1 MMEFKLDD
9 RVVDAAAKAPEV
21 FIAASLGE
29 GEEYNREPGI
39 QLTKEQ
45 IISLRKYEV
54 LGLSLP
60 YRYNDVVA
68 YLNYGAGDEGGLGL
82 TARDFLR
89 TFTMTYDHAKR
100 WSPLRQ
106 EIMLTGTHLKLFAG
120 KIIENGEGIV
130 EVYEDREVAKYLD
143 EHDIN
148 TVEQYLQLKLKH
160 PRLPDITLPSGD
172 IPEIKYYLNAML
184 TDVKDCQT
192 KAERVRLELDRFGI
206 DLREK
211 VLPEVKLRL
220 KAVSENTYKQDIQ
233 VLQDEI
239 DLRAAEIDELN
250 KQYDQ
255 MVKDAIM
262 AAATLNI
269 GGLVLGIYQ
278 GVKAEQVRSKR
289 KQLKE
294 MQDIAIQK
302 MASKSQTLSS
312 LNRVRGDLQN
322 LSAIT
327 IEAEVATQNLMLVW
341 EALGLYISSSAA
353 EVDKI
358 NDAVRLK
365 TFIRNVRKVFNPWV
379 EIRTSSDALLA
390 VFAEAQREYEMGNLI
405 SRRMARMISAFKVSD
420 YPAFDVAALRTYNS
434 DVQNSSIRTQMLF
447 QRHDYLPGV
456 VERMTGLALVI
467 DRATYALRSR
477 AQTTIYVLSRARD
490 NLEEI
495 QEDFESTHDEN
506 EKHEI
511 SKEMEEELKGAFAK
525 IIEETKDL
533 KKIQID
539 LKTRYDKDA
548 SQQWMATLEQDR
560 TFAETQKNNAE
571 AKRVELDS
579 QMKSISDAI
588 ALIERSGVE
597 KIGKEAQLTVDNL
610 TAMGMAPPQVQVT
623 LLAMDMLKKMLSGMA
638 ETISYINMLAGYNR
652 LQERARKLRSEA
664 EAYAKEIALIQGKVE
679 LVQSLDALDSGR
691 WDYVKEFV
699 NIVSAFEQFSRSFEQ
714 EKSQPVEE
722 RARAARSLIPG
733 IISYLLPI
741 RG

>member
-1 MMEFKLDD
+1 
-9 RVVDAAAKAPEV
+9 
-21 FIAASLGE
+21 
-29 GEEYNREPGI
+29 
-39 QLTKEQ
+39 
-45 IISLRKYEV
+45 
-54 LGLSLP
+54 
-60 YRYNDVVA
+60 
-68 YLNYGAGDEGGLGL
+68 
-82 TARDFLR
+82 
-89 TFTMTYDHAKR
+89 
-100 WSPLRQ
+100 
-106 EIMLTGTHLKLFAG
+106 
-120 KIIENGEGIV
+120 
-130 EVYEDREVAKYLD
+130 
-143 EHDIN
+143 
-148 TVEQYLQLKLKH
+148 
-160 PRLPDITLPSGD
+160 
-172 IPEIKYYLNAML
+172 
-184 TDVKDCQT
+184 
-192 KAERVRLELDRFGI
+192 
-206 DLREK
+206 
-211 VLPEVKLRL
+211 
-220 KAVSENTYKQDIQ
+220 
-233 VLQDEI
+233 
-239 DLRAAEIDELN
+239 
-250 KQYDQ
+250 
-255 MVKDAIM
+255 
-262 AAATLNI
+262 
-269 GGLVLGIYQ
+269 
-278 GVKAEQVRSKR
+278 
-289 KQLKE
+289 
-294 MQDIAIQK
+294 
-302 MASKSQTLSS
+302 
-312 LNRVRGDLQN
+312 
-322 LSAIT
+322 
-327 IEAEVATQNLMLVW
+327 
-341 EALGLYISSSAA
+341 
-353 EVDKI
+353 
-358 NDAVRLK
+358 
-365 TFIRNVRKVFNPWV
+365 
-379 EIRTSSDALLA
+379 
-390 VFAEAQREYEMGNLI
+390 
-405 SRRMARMISAFKVSD
+405 MISAFKVSD

-506 EKHEI
+506 EKHDI

-560 TFAETQKNNAE
+560 TFAEAQKNNAE

>member
-1 MMEFKLDD
+1 MEFKLDD
-9 RVVDAAAKAPEV
+9 RIVDAAAKAPEV

-148 TVEQYLQLKLKH
+148 TVEEYLQLKLKH

-341 EALGLYISSSAA
+341 EALGLYISSSAT

-434 DVQNSSIRTQMLF
+434 DVQSSSIRTQMLF

-467 DRATYALRSR
+467 DRTTYALRSR

-495 QEDFESTHDEN
+495 QEDFESAHDEN
-506 EKHEI
+506 EKHDI

-638 ETISYINMLAGYNR
+638 ETISYINMVAGYNR

-699 NIVSAFEQFSRSFEQ
+699 NIVSAFEQFSRAFEQ

-722 RARAARSLIPG
+722 RARAVRPLIPG

>member
-1 MMEFKLDD
+1 MEFKLDD
-9 RVVDAAAKAPEV
+9 RIVDAAAKAPEV

-148 TVEQYLQLKLKH
+148 TVEEYLQLKLKH

-341 EALGLYISSSAA
+341 EALGLYISSSAT

-420 YPAFDVAALRTYNS
+420 YQAFDVAALRTYNS
-434 DVQNSSIRTQMLF
+434 DVQSSSIRTQMLF

-467 DRATYALRSR
+467 DRTTYALRSR

-495 QEDFESTHDEN
+495 QEDFESAHDEN
-506 EKHEI
+506 EKHDI

-560 TFAETQKNNAE
+560 TFAEAQKNNAE

-699 NIVSAFEQFSRSFEQ
+699 NIVSAFEQFSRAFEQ

>member
-1 MMEFKLDD
+1 MEFKLDD

-148 TVEQYLQLKLKH
+148 TVEEYLQLKLKH

-255 MVKDAIM
+255 MVKEAIM

-294 MQDIAIQK
+294 MQDVAIQK

-341 EALGLYISSSAA
+341 EALGLYISSSAT

-467 DRATYALRSR
+467 DRTTYALRSR

-495 QEDFESTHDEN
+495 QEDFESAHDEN
-506 EKHEI
+506 EKHDI

-533 KKIQID
+533 KKLQID

>member
-9 RVVDAAAKAPEV
+9 RIVDAAAKAPEV

-148 TVEQYLQLKLKH
+148 TVEEYLQLKLKH

-255 MVKDAIM
+255 MVKEAIM

-341 EALGLYISSSAA
+341 EALGLYISSSAT

-420 YPAFDVAALRTYNS
+420 YQAFDVAALRTYNS
-434 DVQNSSIRTQMLF
+434 DVQSSSIRTQMLF

-467 DRATYALRSR
+467 DRTTYALRSR

-495 QEDFESTHDEN
+495 QEDFESAHDEN
-506 EKHEI
+506 EKHDI

-638 ETISYINMLAGYNR
+638 ETISYINMVAGYNR

-699 NIVSAFEQFSRSFEQ
+699 NIVSAFEQFSRAFEQ

>member
-1 MMEFKLDD
+1 MEFKLDD
-9 RVVDAAAKAPEV
+9 KIVDAAAKAPEV

-130 EVYEDREVAKYLD
+130 EVYEDSEVAKYLD

-184 TDVKDCQT
+184 ADVKDCQA

-255 MVKDAIM
+255 MVKEAIM

-312 LNRVRGDLQN
+312 LNRVRGDLQD

-341 EALGLYISSSAA
+341 EALGLYISSSAT

-365 TFIRNVRKVFNPWV
+365 IFIRNVRKVFKPWF

-434 DVQNSSIRTQMLF
+434 DVQGSSIRTQMLF

-467 DRATYALRSR
+467 DRTTYALRSR

-495 QEDFESTHDEN
+495 QEDFESAHDEN

-525 IIEETKDL
+525 IIEETRDL
-533 KKIQID
+533 KKIQFD
-539 LKTRYDKDA
+539 LNTRYDKDA

-560 TFAETQKNNAE
+560 TFTEAQKNNAE

-638 ETISYINMLAGYNR
+638 ETISYINMVAGYNR

-664 EAYAKEIALIQGKVE
+664 EAYAKDIALIQGKVE

-699 NIVSAFEQFSRSFEQ
+699 NIISAFEQFSRVFEQ

-722 RARAARSLIPG
+722 RARAVRTLIPG

>member
-1 MMEFKLDD
+1 MEFKLDD
-9 RVVDAAAKAPEV
+9 RIVDAAAKAPEV

-160 PRLPDITLPSGD
+160 PHLPDITLPSGD

-184 TDVKDCQT
+184 TDVRDCQA

-539 LKTRYDKDA
+539 LNTRYDKDA

-560 TFAETQKNNAE
+560 TFAEAQKNNAE

>member
-160 PRLPDITLPSGD
+160 PHLPDITLPSGD

-184 TDVKDCQT
+184 TDVRDCQA

-255 MVKDAIM
+255 MVKEAIM

-294 MQDIAIQK
+294 MQDVAIQK

-341 EALGLYISSSAA
+341 EALGLYISSSAT

-420 YPAFDVAALRTYNS
+420 YQAFDVAALRTYNS
-434 DVQNSSIRTQMLF
+434 DVQSSSIRTQMLF

-467 DRATYALRSR
+467 DRTTYALRSR

-495 QEDFESTHDEN
+495 QEDFESAHDEN
-506 EKHEI
+506 EKHDI

>member
-1 MMEFKLDD
+1 MMEFKLDS
-9 RVVDAAAKAPEV
+9 RIVDAAAQAPEV

-29 GEEYNREPGI
+29 GGEYNREPGI

-365 TFIRNVRKVFNPWV
+365 TFIRNVRKVFKPWV

-434 DVQNSSIRTQMLF
+434 DVQSSSIRTQMLF

-467 DRATYALRSR
+467 DRTTYALRSR

-490 NLEEI
+490 NLEEM
-495 QEDFESTHDEN
+495 QEDFESAHDKN

-539 LKTRYDKDA
+539 LNTRYDKDA

-560 TFAETQKNNAE
+560 TFAEAQKNNAE

-610 TAMGMAPPQVQVT
+610 TAMGMAPPQVQVA

-638 ETISYINMLAGYNR
+638 ETISYINMVAGYNR

-664 EAYAKEIALIQGKVE
+664 EAYAKDIALIQGKVE

-699 NIVSAFEQFSRSFEQ
+699 NIVSAFEQFSRAFEQ

-722 RARAARSLIPG
+722 RARAARTLIPG
-733 IISYLLPI
+733 IISHLLPI

>member
-192 KAERVRLELDRFGI
+192 RAERVRLELDRFGI

-255 MVKDAIM
+255 MVKEAIM

-495 QEDFESTHDEN
+495 QEDFESAHDEN
-506 EKHEI
+506 EKHDI

-722 RARAARSLIPG
+722 RTRAARSLIPG

>member
-9 RVVDAAAKAPEV
+9 RIVDAAAKAPEV

-148 TVEQYLQLKLKH
+148 TVEEYLQLKLKH

-495 QEDFESTHDEN
+495 QEDFESAHDEN
-506 EKHEI
+506 EKHDI

-539 LKTRYDKDA
+539 LNTRYDKDA

-560 TFAETQKNNAE
+560 TFAEAQKNNAE

-699 NIVSAFEQFSRSFEQ
+699 NIVSAFEQFSRAFEQ

>member
-9 RVVDAAAKAPEV
+9 RIVDAAAKAPEV

-148 TVEQYLQLKLKH
+148 TVEEYLQLKLKH

-405 SRRMARMISAFKVSD
+405 SRRMARIISAFKVSD

-539 LKTRYDKDA
+539 LNTRYDKDA

-560 TFAETQKNNAE
+560 TFAEAQKNNAE

>member
-9 RVVDAAAKAPEV
+9 KIVDAAAQAPKV

-130 EVYEDREVAKYLD
+130 EVYEDSEVAKYLD

-148 TVEQYLQLKLKH
+148 TVEEYLQLKLKH

-172 IPEIKYYLNAML
+172 IPEIKYYLNSML
-184 TDVKDCQT
+184 TDVKDCQA
-192 KAERVRLELDRFGI
+192 KAERVRLELDRFGT

-220 KAVSENTYKQDIQ
+220 KVVSENTYKQDIQ
-233 VLQDEI
+233 VLQDDI

-255 MVKDAIM
+255 MVKEAIT

-269 GGLVLGIYQ
+269 GGLILGIYQ

-289 KQLKE
+289 KHLKE
-294 MQDIAIQK
+294 VQDIAIQK

-322 LSAIT
+322 LSAVT

-341 EALGLYISSSAA
+341 EALGLYISSSAT

-358 NDAVRLK
+358 NDTVRLR
-365 TFIRNVRKVFNPWV
+365 TFIRNVRKVFKPWV
-379 EIRTSSDALLA
+379 DIRTSSDALLA
-390 VFAEAQREYEMGNLI
+390 VFAEAQREYEMSNLI
-405 SRRMARMISAFKVSD
+405 SRKMGRMISMFKALD

-434 DVQNSSIRTQMLF
+434 GVQNSSIRTQMLF

-467 DRATYALRSR
+467 DRTTYALRSR
-477 AQTTIYVLSRARD
+477 AQTTIHVLRQALN

-495 QEDFESTHDEN
+495 HEDFESSHDKN

-511 SKEMEEELKGAFAK
+511 SKEMEEELKGAVAT

-539 LKTRYDKDA
+539 LSTRYDKGA
-548 SQQWMATLEQDR
+548 SQQWIATLEQDR
-560 TFAETQKNNAE
+560 TFAEAQKSNAE
-571 AKRVELDS
+571 AKRVELNS
-579 QMKSISDAI
+579 QMKSIADAI
-588 ALIERSGVE
+588 ELIERSGVE
-597 KIGKEAQLTVDNL
+597 KIGQEAQLTVDNL
-610 TAMGMAPPQVQVT
+610 MAMGMAPPQVQVA

-638 ETISYINMLAGYNR
+638 ETISYMNMVAGYNR
-652 LQERARKLRSEA
+652 LQERAKQLRSEA
-664 EAYAKEIALIQGKVE
+664 EAYTKDIALIQGKIE

-699 NIVSAFEQFSRSFEQ
+699 NIVGAFEQFSRAFEQ

-722 RARAARSLIPG
+722 RARAACALIPG

>member
-1 MMEFKLDD
+1 MEFKLDD
-9 RVVDAAAKAPEV
+9 RIVDAAAKAPEV

-148 TVEQYLQLKLKH
+148 TVEEYLQLKLKH

-255 MVKDAIM
+255 MVKEAIM

-560 TFAETQKNNAE
+560 TFAEAQKNNAE

-638 ETISYINMLAGYNR
+638 ETISYINMVAGYNR

>member
-9 RVVDAAAKAPEV
+9 RIVDAAAKAPEV

-192 KAERVRLELDRFGI
+192 RAERVRLELDRFGI

-255 MVKDAIM
+255 MVKEAIM

-495 QEDFESTHDEN
+495 QEDFESAHDEN
-506 EKHEI
+506 EKHDI

-722 RARAARSLIPG
+722 RTRAARSLIPG

>member
-9 RVVDAAAKAPEV
+9 RIVDAAAKAPEV

-539 LKTRYDKDA
+539 LNTRYDKDA

-560 TFAETQKNNAE
+560 TFAEAQKNNAE

>member
-9 RVVDAAAKAPEV
+9 KIVNAAAQAPEV

-45 IISLRKYEV
+45 IINLRKYEV

-82 TARDFLR
+82 TAMDFLR

-130 EVYEDREVAKYLD
+130 EVYEDSEVAKYLD

-148 TVEQYLQLKLKH
+148 TVEEYLQLKLKH

-184 TDVKDCQT
+184 TDVKDCHT
-192 KAERVRLELDRFGI
+192 KAERVRLELDRFGT

-233 VLQDEI
+233 VLQDDI

-255 MVKDAIM
+255 MVKEAIT

-269 GGLVLGIYQ
+269 GGLILGIYQ
-278 GVKAEQVRSKR
+278 GVKAEQVRSQR

-294 MQDIAIQK
+294 VQDIAIQK

-322 LSAIT
+322 LSAVT

-341 EALGLYISSSAA
+341 EALGLYISSSAT

-358 NDAVRLK
+358 NDTVRLR
-365 TFIRNVRKVFNPWV
+365 TFIRNVRKVFKPWV
-379 EIRTSSDALLA
+379 DIRTRSDALLA
-390 VFAEAQREYEMGNLI
+390 VFAEAQREYEMGNSI
-405 SRRMARMISAFKVSD
+405 SRKMGRMISMSKVSE

-434 DVQNSSIRTQMLF
+434 GVQNSSIRTQMLF

-467 DRATYALRSR
+467 DRTTYGLRSR
-477 AQTTIYVLSRARD
+477 AQTTIYVLRQALN

-495 QEDFESTHDEN
+495 QEDFESAHDHN
-506 EKHEI
+506 ERHEM
-511 SKEMEEELKGAFAK
+511 SKEMEEELQGAFAT
-525 IIEETKDL
+525 IIEQTQDL

-539 LKTRYDKDA
+539 LSTRYDKEA
-548 SQQWMATLEQDR
+548 SQQWVAALEQDR
-560 TFAETQKNNAE
+560 TFAEEQKNKTE
-571 AKRVELDS
+571 AKHVELNA
-579 QMKSISDAI
+579 QMKSVSDAI
-588 ALIERSGVE
+588 ELIERSGVE
-597 KIGKEAQLTVDNL
+597 KIGQEAQLTVDNL
-610 TAMGMAPPQVQVT
+610 MAMGMAPPQVQIA
-623 LLAMDMLKKMLSGMA
+623 LLAMDTLKRMLSGMA
-638 ETISYINMLAGYNR
+638 ETISYINMVAGYNR
-652 LQERARKLRSEA
+652 LQERAKQLRSEA
-664 EAYAKEIALIQGKVE
+664 EAYARDIVLIQGKIE

-714 EKSQPVEE
+714 EKSQTAGE
-722 RARAARSLIPG
+722 RARAARAHIPG

>member
-1 MMEFKLDD
+1 MEFKLDD
-9 RVVDAAAKAPEV
+9 RIVDAAAQAPEV

-160 PRLPDITLPSGD
+160 PHLPDITLPSGD

-220 KAVSENTYKQDIQ
+220 KAVSENTYRQDIQ

-341 EALGLYISSSAA
+341 EALGLYISSSAI

-365 TFIRNVRKVFNPWV
+365 TFIRNVRKVFKPWV

-405 SRRMARMISAFKVSD
+405 SRRMARMISAFKASD

-434 DVQNSSIRTQMLF
+434 DVQSSSIRTQMLF

-467 DRATYALRSR
+467 DRTTYALRSR

-495 QEDFESTHDEN
+495 QEDFESAHDEN

-539 LKTRYDKDA
+539 LNTRYDKDA

-560 TFAETQKNNAE
+560 TFAEAQKNKAE

-638 ETISYINMLAGYNR
+638 ETISYINMVAGYNR

-664 EAYAKEIALIQGKVE
+664 EAYTKEIALIQGKVE

-699 NIVSAFEQFSRSFEQ
+699 NIVSAFEQFSRAFEQ

-722 RARAARSLIPG
+722 RARAARTLIPG

>member
-9 RVVDAAAKAPEV
+9 RIVDAAAKAPEV

-148 TVEQYLQLKLKH
+148 TVEEYLQLKLKH

-495 QEDFESTHDEN
+495 QEDFESAHDEN
-506 EKHEI
+506 EKHDI

>member
-9 RVVDAAAKAPEV
+9 RIVDAAAKAPEV

-148 TVEQYLQLKLKH
+148 TVEEYLQLKLKH

-539 LKTRYDKDA
+539 LNTRYDKDA

-560 TFAETQKNNAE
+560 TFAEAQKNNAE

>member
-1 MMEFKLDD
+1 MEFKLDD
-9 RVVDAAAKAPEV
+9 KIVDAAAKAPEV

-130 EVYEDREVAKYLD
+130 EVYEDSEVAKYLD

-255 MVKDAIM
+255 MVKEAII

-341 EALGLYISSSAA
+341 EALGLYISSSAT

-365 TFIRNVRKVFNPWV
+365 TFIRNVRKVFKPWF

-390 VFAEAQREYEMGNLI
+390 VFAEAQREYEMANLI

-434 DVQNSSIRTQMLF
+434 DVQSSSIRTQMLF

-467 DRATYALRSR
+467 DRTTYALRSR
-477 AQTTIYVLSRARD
+477 AQTTIHVLRQALD
-490 NLEEI
+490 NLEES
-495 QEDFESTHDEN
+495 QEDFESAHDDN

-511 SKEMEEELKGAFAK
+511 STEMEEELKGAFAT
-525 IIEETKDL
+525 IIEETRDL

-539 LKTRYDKDA
+539 LNTRYDKAA

-560 TFAETQKNNAE
+560 TFAEAQKNNAE

-638 ETISYINMLAGYNR
+638 ETISYINMVAGYNR

-664 EAYAKEIALIQGKVE
+664 EAYAKDIALIQGKVE

-699 NIVSAFEQFSRSFEQ
+699 NIVSAFEQFSRAFEQ

-722 RARAARSLIPG
+722 RARAARTLIPG

>member
-9 RVVDAAAKAPEV
+9 KIVDAAAQAPKV

-130 EVYEDREVAKYLD
+130 EVYEDSEVAKYLD

-148 TVEQYLQLKLKH
+148 TVEEYLQLKLKH

-172 IPEIKYYLNAML
+172 IPEIKYYLNSML

-192 KAERVRLELDRFGI
+192 KAERVRLELDRFGT

-233 VLQDEI
+233 VLQDDI

-255 MVKDAIM
+255 MVKEAIT

-269 GGLVLGIYQ
+269 GGLILGIYQ

-294 MQDIAIQK
+294 VQDIAIQK

-322 LSAIT
+322 LSAVT

-341 EALGLYISSSAA
+341 EALGLYISSSAT

-358 NDAVRLK
+358 NDTVRLR
-365 TFIRNVRKVFNPWV
+365 TFIRNVRKVFKPWV
-379 EIRTSSDALLA
+379 DIGTSSDALLA

-405 SRRMARMISAFKVSD
+405 SRKMGRMISMFKVSD

-434 DVQNSSIRTQMLF
+434 GVQNSSIRTQMLF

-467 DRATYALRSR
+467 DRTTYALRSR
-477 AQTTIYVLSRARD
+477 SQTTIHVLRQALN

-495 QEDFESTHDEN
+495 QEDFESSHDKN
-506 EKHEI
+506 EKYEI
-511 SKEMEEELKGAFAK
+511 SKEMEEELKGAFAT

-539 LKTRYDKDA
+539 LSTRYDKDA
-548 SQQWMATLEQDR
+548 SQQWIATLEQDR
-560 TFAETQKNNAE
+560 TFAEAQKNNAE

-588 ALIERSGVE
+588 ELIERSGVE
-597 KIGKEAQLTVDNL
+597 KIGQEAQLTVDNL
-610 TAMGMAPPQVQVT
+610 MAMGMAPPQVQVA

-638 ETISYINMLAGYNR
+638 ETISYMNMVAGYNR
-652 LQERARKLRSEA
+652 LQERAKQLRSEA
-664 EAYAKEIALIQGKVE
+664 EAYTKDIALIQGKIE

-699 NIVSAFEQFSRSFEQ
+699 NIVSAFEQFSRAFEQ

-722 RARAARSLIPG
+722 RARAACALIPG

>member
-9 RVVDAAAKAPEV
+9 RIVDAAAKAPEV

-148 TVEQYLQLKLKH
+148 TVEEYLQLKLKH

-341 EALGLYISSSAA
+341 EALGLYISSSAT

-420 YPAFDVAALRTYNS
+420 YQAFDVAALRTYNS
-434 DVQNSSIRTQMLF
+434 DVQSSSIRTQMLF

-467 DRATYALRSR
+467 DRTTYALRSR

-495 QEDFESTHDEN
+495 QEDFESAHDEN
-506 EKHEI
+506 EKHDI

-699 NIVSAFEQFSRSFEQ
+699 NIVSAFEQFSRAFEQ

>member
-1 MMEFKLDD
+1 MEFKLDD
-9 RVVDAAAKAPEV
+9 RIVDAAAKAPEV

-130 EVYEDREVAKYLD
+130 EVYEDSEVAKYLD

-184 TDVKDCQT
+184 TDVKDCQA

-365 TFIRNVRKVFNPWV
+365 TFIRNVRKVFKPWV

-420 YPAFDVAALRTYNS
+420 YPAFDVAALRTCNS
-434 DVQNSSIRTQMLF
+434 DVQGSSIRTQMLF

-467 DRATYALRSR
+467 DRTTYALRSR

-495 QEDFESTHDEN
+495 QEDFESAHDEN
-506 EKHEI
+506 ERHDI

-525 IIEETKDL
+525 IIEETRDL

-539 LKTRYDKDA
+539 LNTRYDKDA

-560 TFAETQKNNAE
+560 TFAETQKNKAE

-638 ETISYINMLAGYNR
+638 ETISYINMVAGYNR

-664 EAYAKEIALIQGKVE
+664 EAYAKDIALIQGKVE

-699 NIVSAFEQFSRSFEQ
+699 NIVSAFEQFSRAFEL

-722 RARAARSLIPG
+722 RARAARTLIPG

>member
-1 MMEFKLDD
+1 MEFKLDD
-9 RVVDAAAKAPEV
+9 RIVDAAAKAPEV

-148 TVEQYLQLKLKH
+148 TVEEYLQLKLKH

-255 MVKDAIM
+255 MVKEAIM

-495 QEDFESTHDEN
+495 QEDFESAHDEN
-506 EKHEI
+506 EKHDI

>member
-9 RVVDAAAKAPEV
+9 RIVDAAAKAPEV

-148 TVEQYLQLKLKH
+148 TVEEYLQLKLKH

-255 MVKDAIM
+255 MVKEAIM

-495 QEDFESTHDEN
+495 QEDFESAHDEN
-506 EKHEI
+506 EKHDI

-560 TFAETQKNNAE
+560 TFAEAQKNNAE

-638 ETISYINMLAGYNR
+638 ETISYINMVAGYNR

-699 NIVSAFEQFSRSFEQ
+699 NIVSAFEQFSRAFEQ